1 MKKMRKRTARSGIL
15 KTVCTILVIVAFAEL
30 IFPMVKDEVGKVFDV
45 SDLIAEDMLVDIEDK
60 ENTEDNAIKSTVEN
74 ELEGAVP
81 YFAYEQLSEDKKK
94 VYAIVYDAIVDLKKE
109 LTWFPVELMVEDYY
123 QIEEDIIS
131 DHPEIFWYR
140 GGASV
145 YYDQETKVVKK
156 VEMTYCM
163 TREETQKRQEEI
175 DVAVRP
181 FLDTLNSDM
190 SDYEITKRAYD
201 YIISSVDYD
210 ALALSGG
217 MDNMNASDIS
227 QPDDIRSIYGVF
239 VNKKAVCAGYAKA
252 LQYIL
257 QHFERECAYV
267 WNDVHAW
274 NLVKLGNDYY
284 HVDATWGD
292 GSNTFLEQ
300 GWSDR
305 INYDFLGLT
314 TAEIQRLEDHT
325 ITNKL
330 QIPECTATEYN
341 YHSQEGLVFDVYNYE
356 QMKQIILNNLQTGN
370 YFVTVKFANEQV
382 YEECRYN
389 FVDCGQ
395 ISQMISEINVA
406 WGMAVDT
413 GYVYYAEDCLY
424 TLGIELR
431 SL

>member
-1 MKKMRKRTARSGIL
+1 MKKKKRQTAKGSIL
-15 KTVCTILVIVAFAEL
+15 KIVCTIFLIAAFVEFL
-30 IFPMVKDEVGKVFDV
+30 LPVVKGEVGKVVNV
-45 SDLIAEDMLVDIEDK
+45 SDLIEDDMLVDTEDTENIEDNTVGFTA
-60 ENTEDNAIKSTVEN
+60 ENKTERT
-74 ELEGAVP
+74 VP

-94 VYAIVYDAIVDLKKE
+94 VYAMILDAIVDFKE
-109 LTWFPVELMVEDYY
+109 DLTLFQVQLTVEDYY

-145 YYDQETKVVKK
+145 YYDQRTKAVKK

-163 TREETQKRQEEI
+163 TREEAQKRQEEI
-175 DVAVRP
+175 DTAISP
-181 FLDTLNSDM
+181 FLGLLNNSM
-190 SDYEITKRAYD
+190 SDYEITKKAYEF
-201 YIISSVDYD
+201 IISSVEYD
-210 ALALSGG
+210 ASVLSNGI
-217 MDNMNASDIS
+217 DNMNTSDVS
-227 QPDDIRSIYGVF
+227 RPDDIRSIYGVF

-257 QHFERECAYV
+257 QYFDRECAYV

-274 NLVKLGNDYY
+274 NLVKMGNDYY

-292 GSNTFLEQ
+292 GTNTFLEQ
-300 GWSDR
+300 GWTDR
-305 INYDFLGLT
+305 INYDFLDIT
-314 TAEIQRLEDHT
+314 TAELQRLEDHV

-341 YHSQEGLVFDVYNYE
+341 YHFQEGLIFYVYNYE
-356 QMKQIILNNLQTGN
+356 QMKQIILNNLQIGN

-382 YEECRYN
+382 YEDCRYN

-395 ISQMISEINVA
+395 ISQMISEINAVY
-406 WGMAVDT
+406 GMAVDT
-413 GYVYYAEDCLY
+413 GYVYYSEDRLY

-431 SL
+431 NL

>member
-1 MKKMRKRTARSGIL
+1 MKIKRRQTAKGSIL
-15 KTVCTILVIVAFAEL
+15 KMMCTILVIAAFVEFL
-30 IFPMVKDEVGKVFDV
+30 LPVVKGEVGKVVNV
-45 SDLIAEDMLVDIEDK
+45 SDLIADDMLVDIEDI
-60 ENTEDNAIKSTVEN
+60 ENIEDNATGFTAEN
-74 ELEGAVP
+74 EMEGTVP

-94 VYAIVYDAIVDLKKE
+94 VYAVILDTIVDFKE
-109 LTWFPVELMVEDYY
+109 DLTLFPVQLTVEDYY

-145 YYDQETKVVKK
+145 YYDQKTKVVKK

-163 TREETQKRQEEI
+163 TCEEAKKRQEEI
-175 DVAVRP
+175 DIAISS
-181 FLDTLNSDM
+181 FLGSLNSCM
-190 SDYEITKRAYD
+190 SDYEITKKAYEF
-201 YIISSVDYD
+201 IISSVEYD
-210 ALALSGG
+210 ATALREGTA
-217 MDNMNASDIS
+217 NMNASDIS

-257 QHFERECAYV
+257 QHYNRECVYV
-267 WNDVHAW
+267 WNDDHAW
-274 NLVKLGNDYY
+274 NLIKMGNDYY

-292 GSNTFLEQ
+292 GTNTFLEQ
-300 GWSDR
+300 GWTER

-314 TAEIQRLEDHT
+314 TEELERLEDHT

-330 QIPECTATEYN
+330 QIPECTSIEYN
-341 YHSQEGLVFDVYNYE
+341 YHFQEGLIFYAYNYE
-356 QMKQIILNNLQTGN
+356 QMKQIILNNLQMGN

-382 YEECRYN
+382 YGECRYN

-395 ISQMISEINVA
+395 ISQMIAEINA
-406 WGMAVDT
+406 EWGMAVDT
-413 GYVYYAEDCLY
+413 GYVYYSEDRLY